1 MKDLTILISNTEH
14 QALEYV
20 AVSVQEWADNAVTV
34 RALSAINDIVQIYTT
49 RALNEGVSIPA
60 TRELIVQDAY
70 DRGWIQTA
78 NSVNATSVSTPL
90 TE

>member
-1 MKDLTILISNTEH
+1 MKTLTIAISNTEY

-20 AVSVQEWADNAVTV
+20 AVSVHEWSDNAVTA
-34 RALSAINDIVQIYTT
+34 RAFSAINDIVQLYTT

-70 DRGWIQTA
+70 DRGWIETA
-78 NSVNATSVSTPL
+78 NSVNAALVSTPPS
-90 TE
+90 E